1 MGYVGSHGVA
11 TLRRYKYSGVD
22 HSIVAKYI
30 LQPFWSR
37 FVHLFPLWFPP
48 AKALRI
54 LFFPDYADW
63 FHVSTDIGL
72 PWLCKYLSSI
82 ICIHL
87 ILIQHPLDG
96 FILRME
102 SFFSFTR
109 YPPLYAQ
116 LTMQYFIMMFSL
128 SSINKYE
135 TFDAV
140 DGKQARRTNSSSPLG
155 ELFDHGCDALACAF
169 ESLAFGSTA
178 MCGKA
183 TFWFWVISAVPFYFA
198 TWEHYFTNTLVLP
211 IVNGPTEGLMLIYVC
226 HIFTFFTGAEWWA
239 QDFRKSVPLLNWV
252 PLVPEIPLYVIV
264 LFLMIAFAVIPTV
277 GSNTQNVY
285 KVVAARKG
293 SMLLALA
300 MLFPF
305 GLLMAGSLVWSYV
318 SPSDIMR
325 TQPHLLIIGTG
336 FAFGFLVGR
345 MILAHLCDEPKGL
358 KTGMCMSLAYFPFA
372 IVNALTARLDD
383 GNPLVDE
390 QLVLLM
396 YCLYTDISCIGH
408 FIWHCTCIL
417 LHLLFMRSPTHLGF
431 IASESPGKRHSSD
444 QCTWSLPNKQN
455 TPTYLRYTDDDVRFI
470 FASVITGTLSP
481 SVLTG
486 TLSLK
491 CTSALRICADEK
503 TMYMNQL
510 AKFCCILCRADA
522 RRKLFGETL
531 S

>member
-1 MGYVGSHGVA
+1 MI
-11 TLRRYKYSGVD
+11 TLTGFMFLLTSAFLGFLYSPHLD
-22 HSIVAKYI
+22 TA
-30 LQPFWSR
+30 PPRW
-37 FVHLFPLWFPP
+37 VHL
-48 AKALRI
+48 AHGI
-54 LFFPDYADW
+54 LLF
-63 FHVSTDIGL
+63 
-72 PWLCKYLSSI
+72 
-82 ICIHL
+82 
-87 ILIQHPLDG
+87 
-96 FILRME
+96 
-102 SFFSFTR
+102 
-109 YPPLYAQ
+109 LYQ
-116 LTMQYFIMMFSL
+116 
-128 SSINKYE
+128 

-305 GLLMAGSLVWSYV
+305 GLLMAGALIWSYV

-396 YCLYTDISCIGH
+396 YCLYTAANFVMCW
-408 FIWHCTCIL
+408 WHCTCIL
-417 LHLLFMRSPTHLGF
+417 LHLLFMKSPTLLGF
-431 IASESPGKRHSSD
+431 IASESPGKRHNSD

-455 TPTYLRYTDDDVRFI
+455 TPTCVRCTDDDVRFI

-486 TLSLK
+486 ALSLK
-491 CTSALRICADEK
+491 FTSALRICADEK

-522 RRKLFGETL
+522 WRKLFGETL

>member
-37 FVHLFPLWFPP
+37 FVHLFPLWFPWER
-48 AKALRI
+48 AM
-54 LFFPDYADW
+54 FFIVVGDQRHIMCLLMSSCTVYLCSN
-63 FHVSTDIGL
+63 VTGL
-72 PWLCKYLSSI
+72 KTNFLSFVFCVEI
-82 ICIHL
+82 ICRPNMITLTGFMFLLTSAFLGFLYSPHL
-87 ILIQHPLDG
+87 DTAPPRWVHLAHGILL
-96 FILRME
+96 F
-102 SFFSFTR
+102 
-109 YPPLYAQ
+109 LYQ
-116 LTMQYFIMMFSL
+116 
-128 SSINKYE
+128 

-305 GLLMAGSLVWSYV
+305 GLLMAGALIWSYV

-396 YCLYTDISCIGH
+396 YCLYTVALYMH
-408 FIWHCTCIL
+408 FATSVIHEITNALGIHCFRFVNR
-417 LHLLFMRSPTHLGF
+417 HYALLFHFL
-431 IASESPGKRHSSD
+431 AS
-444 QCTWSLPNKQN
+444 
-455 TPTYLRYTDDDVRFI
+455 I
-470 FASVITGTLSP
+470 
-481 SVLTG
+481 VLT
-486 TLSLK
+486 
-491 CTSALRICADEK
+491 
-503 TMYMNQL
+503 
-510 AKFCCILCRADA
+510 
-522 RRKLFGETL
+522 
-531 S
+531 